1 MEVGDNLWQQL
12 LLSGKAQIYEQTQA
26 LNASTKRKHK
36 AQAQN
41 ATSNGGDA
49 SRVGKGC
56 SYYLAEF
63 VFPSFLYPDAGRVAP
78 ISACV

>member
-1 MEVGDNLWQQL
+1 MPPLELAFLQPP
-12 LLSGKAQIYEQTQA
+12 SAT
-26 LNASTKRKHK
+26 TKHK
-36 AQAQN
+36 HKTQAQN

-63 VFPSFLYPDAGRVAP
+63 VFSSFLYPDAGRVAP
-78 ISACV
+78 IRACV